1 MLKLKISQFMHVSAR
16 AHTHT
21 HTHRY
26 IPRLQVV
33 KTATEYIQLDMPWII
48 QNGGV

>member
-1 MLKLKISQFMHVSAR
+1 MRACAR
-16 AHTHT
+16 THTHA

-33 KTATEYIQLDMPWII
+33 KIVTEYILLDMPWII